1 MKLVSSLKNRF
12 LIIILLIV
20 GFYTAFVISSDVS
33 KISEYFL
40 EIKVELLAIILILQ
54 LVSLSIRSYRQ
65 KIFLNH
71 LGLKLSFISNFKI
84 YLGSMS
90 LIFTPGGSGTMIKS
104 HFLKEHFGSSYSKF
118 MPIALIERYHDLL
131 AVNTILFL
139 SLIFYY
145 NWASVLIVSIS
156 SILLVV
162 IFVII
167 KNKTLLMKIQKKF
180 STIKFVNKFI
190 PNSEFNESIELL
202 SKSRIFS
209 LGWLIGISSWVVDAT
224 AVYFGF
230 LAFNLDFEF
239 LHTFQ
244 IYFTSLSY
252 GAISLLPGGIGLTES
267 SFLGLL
273 TSNGLDYSISSSLVL
288 FVRLTTIWFA
298 TVLGFIAMRF
308 ILRKNI

>member
-1 MKLVSSLKNRF
+1 MA
-12 LIIILLIV
+12 
-20 GFYTAFVISSDVS
+20 FYVIFTISSDIS

-40 EIKVELLAIILILQ
+40 QIKVELLVIILILE
-54 LVSLSIRSYRQ
+54 LVSLLIRSYRQ

-71 LGLKLSFISNFKI
+71 LGLKLSFVSNFKI

-90 LIFTPGGSGTMIKS
+90 LIFTPGGSGTIIKS
-104 HFLKEHFGSSYSKF
+104 HFLKENFGSSYSKF

-145 NWASVLIVSIS
+145 NLASAFIVGVSSTLLIV
-156 SILLVV
+156 
-162 IFVII
+162 IFLII
-167 KNKTLLMKIQKKF
+167 KNKTLLVKTQKKL
-180 STIKFVNKFI
+180 TNVKFLNKFI
-190 PNSEFNESIELL
+190 PNSEFNESLELL
-202 SKSRIFS
+202 SKSKIFS
-209 LGWLIGISSWVVDAT
+209 LAWLIGLSSWIIDAI
-224 AVYFGF
+224 AVYFAF

-239 LHTFQ
+239 LHAFQ

-273 TSNGLDYSISSSLVL
+273 TSNGLDFSISSSLIL

-298 TVLGFIAMRF
+298 TILGFIVMRF
-308 ILRKNI
+308 ILRKNLQ